1 MSFEV
6 HGTRGALKWNM
17 EKMYNFLCG
26 VVSGKQGE
34 PGFAEALAVANVQQA
49 IMRSWQSSRWET
61 VTA

>member
-1 MSFEV
+1 
-6 HGTRGALKWNM
+6 
-17 EKMYNFLCG
+17 MYNFLCG